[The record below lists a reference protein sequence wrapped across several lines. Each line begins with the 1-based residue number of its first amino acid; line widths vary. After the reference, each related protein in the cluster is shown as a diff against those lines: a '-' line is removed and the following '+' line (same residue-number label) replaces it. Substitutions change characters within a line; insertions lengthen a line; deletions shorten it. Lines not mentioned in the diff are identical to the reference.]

1 MLINKFLKTLS
12 TQKRYSN
19 HTIAAYAK
27 DLEQLQMFLS
37 NTFEI
42 QISPKE
48 VHQIRHVHLRSWIA
62 AMAEQSITAKS
73 IARKLSSVKSFFK
86 YLHKTGIVEKNIAT
100 KLSAPKISKSL
111 PAFVLDTQMQL
122 LFENVVFPDGFAG
135 IRDRMVLEIL
145 YLTGLRRE
153 ELINIEDDDI
163 NFEKNTIKITG
174 KGNKQRILPLHKNI
188 IEKIKD
194 YQNERNQS
202 FEHLNHSILFVTN
215 KGKQMY
221 PNFVYRLVKK
231 YLAAITTLEKK
242 SPHILRH
249 TFATHLSN
257 NGADLNAI
265 KELLGHSSLAATQVY
280 THNSIKK
287 LKDIYKQAHPKA

>member
-1 MLINKFLKTLS
+1 
-12 TQKRYSN
+12 
-19 HTIAAYAK
+19 
-27 DLEQLQMFLS
+27 MFLS